1 MSSWFVYILR
11 CADASLYTGITT
23 SLERRTR
30 EHNEG
35 RAGAKYTKVRRPVEL
50 VYSEVAANRSE
61 ASRREAEIKRMS
73 RADKLLLVQRD
84 SGLNSSPNSGLK

>member
-11 CADASLYTGITT
+11 CADTSLYTGITT

-84 SGLNSSPNSGLK
+84 SGLNSGLK

>member
-11 CADASLYTGITT
+11 CADTSLYTGITT
-23 SLERRTR
+23 NLERRTR

-50 VYSEVAANRSE
+50 VYSEAAANRSD

-84 SGLNSSPNSGLK
+84 SDLNSSPNSGLK